1 MEIPVTLSLSKGD
14 VRGSTGSPRAGSSFP
29 VWLRRPLSVHGQ
41 WDRAKQLVKE
51 LELHTV
57 CEEARC
63 PNLGECWSHGN
74 VSFMILGD
82 RCTRRCDFCAV
93 ETARPGAV
101 DAQEPERLAEAV
113 LRLGL
118 QYAVVTSVARDDLA
132 DEGAAHFAA
141 CIRAIRARVPGVQ
154 IEVLTP
160 DFHARPELIRTVA
173 EAEPEVFNHNL
184 ETVERLQG
192 QVRPQAAY
200 GRSLRVLRLAR
211 ETGRPGMKTKSGLMV
226 GLGERPEEVRQT
238 MADLRETGCSILT
251 IGQYLRPTLTHRE
264 VAEFVPPEWFA
275 EYRRWGEEMGFGFVG
290 SAPYVRSSYNAFEAL
305 RKKGE

>member
-1 MEIPVTLSLSKGD
+1 
-14 VRGSTGSPRAGSSFP
+14 
-29 VWLRRPLSVHGQ
+29 
-41 WDRAKQLVKE
+41 
-51 LELHTV
+51 
-57 CEEARC
+57 
-63 PNLGECWSHGN
+63 
-74 VSFMILGD
+74 MILGD

-132 DEGAAHFAA
+132 DEGAGHFAA
-141 CIRAIRARVPGVQ
+141 CIRAVRARVPDVQ

-173 EAEPEVFNHNL
+173 EAGPEVFNHNL
-184 ETVERLQG
+184 ETVERLQR

-211 ETGRPGMKTKSGLMV
+211 EAGRSGMKTKSGLMV
-226 GLGERPEEVRQT
+226 GLGERPEEVRQA
-238 MADLRETGCSILT
+238 MADLRDAGCSILT
-251 IGQYLRPTLTHRE
+251 IGQYLRPMLVHRE
-264 VAEFVPPEWFA
+264 VAEFIPPERFA

>member
-1 MEIPVTLSLSKGD
+1 MP
-14 VRGSTGSPRAGSSFP
+14 FP
-29 VWLRRPLSVHGQ
+29 AWLHRPLSVHGQ
-41 WDRAKQLVKE
+41 WDRAKHLVKE

-101 DAQEPERLAEAV
+101 DGREPERLAEAV
-113 LRLGL
+113 FRLGL

-132 DEGAAHFAA
+132 DEGAGHFAA

-160 DFHARPELIRTVA
+160 DFHARPGLIRQVV
-173 EAEPEVFNHNL
+173 EAAPEVFNHNL
-184 ETVERLQG
+184 ETVERLQRE
-192 QVRPQAAY
+192 VRPQAAY
-200 GRSLRVLRLAR
+200 ERSLRTLRLAH
-211 ETGRPGMKTKSGLMV
+211 ETGGPAMKTKSGLMV
-226 GLGERPEEVRQT
+226 GLGERPEEVRQA
-238 MADLRETGCSILT
+238 MADLREAGCGILT
-251 IGQYLRPTLTHRE
+251 IGQYLQPTLHHRK
-264 VAEFVPPEWFA
+264 VAEFVPPERFA

-305 RKKGE
+305 QKKGD

>member
-1 MEIPVTLSLSKGD
+1 M
-14 VRGSTGSPRAGSSFP
+14 
-29 VWLRRPLSVHGQ
+29 
-41 WDRAKQLVKE
+41 KE

-101 DAQEPERLAEAV
+101 DGREPERLAEAV
-113 LRLGL
+113 FRLGL

-132 DEGAAHFAA
+132 DEGAGHFAL

-160 DFHARPELIRTVA
+160 DFHARPGLIRQVV
-173 EAEPEVFNHNL
+173 EAAPEVFNHNL
-184 ETVERLQG
+184 ETVERLQRE
-192 QVRPQAAY
+192 VRPQAAY
-200 GRSLRVLRLAR
+200 ERSLRTLRLAR
-211 ETGRPGMKTKSGLMV
+211 ETGGPAMKTKSGLMV
-226 GLGERPEEVRQT
+226 GLGERPEEVRQA
-238 MADLRETGCSILT
+238 MADLREAGCGILT
-251 IGQYLRPTLTHRE
+251 IGQYLQPTLRHRT
-264 VAEFVPPEWFA
+264 VAEFVPPERFA

-305 RKKGE
+305 QKKGD